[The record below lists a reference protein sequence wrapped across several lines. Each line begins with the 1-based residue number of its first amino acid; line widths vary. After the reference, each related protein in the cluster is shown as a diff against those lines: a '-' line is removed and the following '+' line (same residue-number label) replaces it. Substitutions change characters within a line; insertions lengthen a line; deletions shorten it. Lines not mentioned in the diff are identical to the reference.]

1 MNEAYKIMITRGS
14 DIKIIA
20 NQKIRRIIVQTMYDL
35 TEEEIKVVEKCL
47 NR

>member
-1 MNEAYKIMITRGS
+1 MNAMIMRVS

-35 TEEEIKVVEKCL
+35 TEEEIRVVEGS
-47 NR
+47 